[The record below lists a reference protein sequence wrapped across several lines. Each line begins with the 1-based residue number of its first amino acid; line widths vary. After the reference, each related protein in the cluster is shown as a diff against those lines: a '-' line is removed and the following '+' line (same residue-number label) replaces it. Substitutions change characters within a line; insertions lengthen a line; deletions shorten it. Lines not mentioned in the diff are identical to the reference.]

1 VSRTAYLRS
10 ALRCTLARD
19 WAPAR
24 MWLRLFRDSFRPL
37 PF

>member
-1 VSRTAYLRS
+1 MSRLHYLRS
-10 ALRCTLARD
+10 AIRCAAARD